1 MFETM
6 KHSAL
11 HVPGFLARLQST
23 FLCALYVAAAVDT
36 DECTQYSELTSER
49 RSITY
54 YDFSKE
60 RCDDQLQPGWYRFT
74 EQAGRMMPTKCV
86 AKFHCG
92 AYGPGWLDG
101 DHPLPQ
107 DGRVTRRVCFHLE
120 GECCKEWIFI
130 NVRNCGNFMV
140 YQLKPPPKC
149 PLRYCGDSVK
159 ETSSSIVEAPH
170 ECKNHGVLDA
180 MNRAEGFYDPFVSL
194 TDIGLTPGWY
204 RFKDKAGLEMAD
216 KCVKLFH
223 CGTHATGWLKNGHPA
238 LSDGPVLREVCFHWL
253 NDCCYFKQQILVRRC
268 KNFYVYEFP
277 GTGKSFLR
285 YCGNG
290 TAVHNHWKKH

>member
-1 MFETM
+1 MHLYESSNFRISFRAIVKYTNE
-6 KHSAL
+6 HSITTRTDTIQSKGSFSSL
-11 HVPGFLARLQST
+11 FLFFDSGCQPHLFPS
-23 FLCALYVAAAVDT
+23 AAAVDT

-159 ETSSSIVEAPH
+159 ETSSSIVE
-170 ECKNHGVLDA
+170 G
-180 MNRAEGFYDPFVSL
+180 
-194 TDIGLTPGWY
+194 
-204 RFKDKAGLEMAD
+204 
-216 KCVKLFH
+216 KCLQ
-223 CGTHATGWLKNGHPA
+223 LM
-238 LSDGPVLREVCFHWL
+238 E
-253 NDCCYFKQQILVRRC
+253 
-268 KNFYVYEFP
+268 
-277 GTGKSFLR
+277 
-285 YCGNG
+285 
-290 TAVHNHWKKH
+290 